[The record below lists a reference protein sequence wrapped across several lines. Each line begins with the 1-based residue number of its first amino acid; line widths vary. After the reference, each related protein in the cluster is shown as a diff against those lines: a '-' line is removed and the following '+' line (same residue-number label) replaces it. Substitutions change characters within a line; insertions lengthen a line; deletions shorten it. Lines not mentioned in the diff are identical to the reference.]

1 MLIFVYGTLLSGLP
15 LSHILDNSEFIGVAV
30 AGGVQ
35 LYNLDYYPGIK
46 YGDGAVIG
54 EIYSVNNETLQTL
67 DTVEGFDPNNIN
79 NSLYYRSKIR
89 MILPT
94 ITTDVFAYF
103 YNSQVDENMQIEDG
117 DYRKYLLSETVP

>member
-1 MLIFVYGTLLSGLP
+1 MLIFVYGTLLSELP
-15 LSHILDNSEFIGVAV
+15 LSHILDNAEFLGKAV

-54 EIYSVNNETLQTL
+54 ELYFVDDETLQTL
-67 DTVEGFDPNNIN
+67 DTVEGFDTNNIN

-89 MILPT
+89 IILPAIT
-94 ITTDVFAYF
+94 IPVYSYF
-103 YNSQVDENMQIEDG
+103 YNLHVDDEMLIDDG
-117 DYRKYLLSETVP
+117 DYRKFLLSETVG